1 MSRIIGRTN
10 EVYSDEVPE
19 IIFLQVIDASTRSI
33 VSGFSRGP
41 TTASDPELP
50 R

>member
-19 IIFLQVIDASTRSI
+19 IIFLQVIDANAIYREWLLAWTDDS
-33 VSGFSRGP
+33 
-41 TTASDPELP
+41 L
-50 R
+50 